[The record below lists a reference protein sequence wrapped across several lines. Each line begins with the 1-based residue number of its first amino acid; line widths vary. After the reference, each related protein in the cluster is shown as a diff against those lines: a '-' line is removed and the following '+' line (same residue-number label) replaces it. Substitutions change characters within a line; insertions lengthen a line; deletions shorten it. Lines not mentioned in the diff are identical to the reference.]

1 MLAMIFAS
9 DEHGAIGRDGA
20 LPWRQSTDLQHFKR
34 TTLNKTV
41 VMGRKTWESIGRPL
55 PNRRNVVMTR
65 QKAPEGVETMTF
77 EEVLKLSQNEDVM
90 VIGGGEIYALFL
102 EHTKELHRTIVHTQV
117 QGADAHAPEFE
128 HLGFYLVSERRVEAG
143 EHDEHAMTFQ
153 HWIV

>member
-77 EEVLKLSQNEDVM
+77 EEVLELSQNEDVM
-90 VIGGGEIYALFL
+90 VIRGGEIYALFL

-117 QGADAHAPEFE
+117 EGCLLYTSDAADE
-128 HLGFYLVSERRVEAG
+128 
-143 EHDEHAMTFQ
+143 
-153 HWIV
+153 